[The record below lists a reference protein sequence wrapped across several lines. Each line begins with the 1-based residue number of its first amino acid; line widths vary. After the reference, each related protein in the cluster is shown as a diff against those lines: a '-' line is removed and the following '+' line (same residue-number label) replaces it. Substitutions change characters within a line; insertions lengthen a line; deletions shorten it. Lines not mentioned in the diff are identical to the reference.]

1 MKLWQKDTPLD
12 ARIEDFTVGDDPIY
26 DLELAEYDVFV
37 NLAHAQMLAQTGL
50 LTHQEYASLKEGL
63 ISIHRSLLQGTF
75 KIEPG
80 IEDVHS
86 QIEKLLTEQTGDAGK
101 KIHTARSRNDQVLTD
116 LKLYFRE
123 QLANTGDQ
131 IKALFEQSIG
141 QAERYQDVFMPG
153 YTHLQVAMPSSFG
166 QWFGSYA
173 ENLIDDLQ
181 LVQQVFRIINQNP
194 LGSAAGYGSSFP
206 IDRELTTRLL
216 GFDRLDI
223 NSIHAQIQ
231 RGKSELLCGMALA
244 SLAHTLNKWAYD
256 ICLYNGQNFGFFTLP
271 VSMTTGSS
279 IMPHKK
285 NPDVFEL
292 IRAKTNKLVTIPQ
305 QVLQLIQN
313 LPAGYHRDFQL
324 LKEIIFPAFQTMN
337 KILDLMI
344 FAVGSIEVKEGLDED
359 ERYLL
364 AYSVDAVNQLVTQ
377 GVSFRDAYHQ
387 VGQQVRSGQ
396 FRKPANLKTTHLGSI
411 HRPAFG
417 KIQEKMKQVAEE
429 VDMHK
434 PREILQQLLD

>member
-12 ARIEDFTVGDDPIY
+12 ARIEDFTVGDDPIF
-26 DLELAEYDVFV
+26 DLELAVYDVFV

-50 LTHQEYASLKEGL
+50 LTQKEFADLKAGLVAIHKQISEGA
-63 ISIHRSLLQGTF
+63 F
-75 KIEPG
+75 VIEPG

-86 QIEKLLTEQTGDAGK
+86 QIEKLLTEQAGEAGK

-116 LKLYFRE
+116 LKLFFRE
-123 QLANTGDQ
+123 QLANTGEQ
-131 IKALFEQSIG
+131 IKTLFEQSIA
-141 QAERYQDVFMPG
+141 QAERYADVFMPG

-166 QWFGSYA
+166 QWFGAYS

-181 LVQQVFRIINQNP
+181 LIQQVFRIINQNP

-223 NSIHAQIQ
+223 NSIHAQLQ

-244 SLAHTLNKWAYD
+244 SLAQTLNKWSYD

-305 QVLQLIQN
+305 QILQLIQN

-324 LKEIIFPAFQTMN
+324 LKEIIFPAFHTMQ

-344 FAVGSIEVKEGLDED
+344 YAVGSIEVKADLSED
-359 ERYLL
+359 ARYLL

-377 GVSFRDAYHQ
+377 GISFREAYHQ
-387 VGQQVRSGQ
+387 IGQQVRSGQ
-396 FRKPANLKTTHLGSI
+396 FRKPENLRTTHLGSVD
-411 HRPAFG
+411 HPGFD
-417 KIQEKMKQVAEE
+417 KIREKMKVITTE

-434 PREILQQLLD
+434 PAEILKQLLD